1 MSVSMGVFETISSC
15 VESRSVE
22 RCCSKRLVYIS
33 VFLAHLIDAGKKRLW
48 LTTSE
53 LCTRVGLDKK
63 SCNPARRYL
72 YELKE
77 MGVVES
83 KRSLRNEAMWRV
95 KPEALGGLD
104 PDKAIKVLVEHY
116 KLCMGVLK

>member
-1 MSVSMGVFETISSC
+1 VSVGVFETISSC

-33 VFLAHLIDAGKKRLW
+33 VFLAHLIDAGKKGVW
-48 LTTSE
+48 LTTRE
-53 LCTRVGLDKK
+53 LCARVGLD
-63 SCNPARRYL
+63 RRYL

-83 KRSLRNEAMWRV
+83 KRSLRNEALWRIRF
-95 KPEALGGLD
+95 EALGGLD
-104 PDKAIKVLVEHY
+104 PDKAIKTLVDHY
-116 KLCMGVLK
+116 KLCMGVFK

>member
-1 MSVSMGVFETISSC
+1 

-33 VFLAHLIDAGKKRLW
+33 VFLAHLIDAGKKGVW
-48 LTTSE
+48 LTTRE
-53 LCTRVGLDKK
+53 LCARVGLDRR

-83 KRSLRNEAMWRV
+83 KRSLRNEAMWRIRPDV
-95 KPEALGGLD
+95 LGGLD
-104 PDKAIKVLVEHY
+104 PDKAIKTLVEHY
-116 KLCMGVLK
+116 RLCVGVFK